1 LTKPRGII
9 YLIDIMRAYEEFF
22 GFKAEPFERAADIDL
37 FYPSTRHEKALVALE
52 TFISSPQAR
61 LAVITGDAGTGK
73 TLVLRRLLSQLPN
86 NIIYDYLLLPG
97 IAAEDILQTILVDF
111 EAGDAAGEE
120 SAEERFQRLLADNKK
135 EGLNTLI
142 VIDDAHTLSPS
153 ALSEIAGFL
162 KNAAFKIILSG
173 EKILKERLSSPDFS
187 SLEPE
192 YAELTPLPFEH
203 CKAYIA
209 YRVKR
214 AGLNEIFIPESLA
227 KKIWEVSKGNPTLI
241 NAVMKRLV
249 VAAYLDNSPVLKE
262 KHFLRAARSLNLNLK
277 EGAKRNPFLFAA
289 IAVSIAALSLVG
301 TDYFVYK
308 KARAAAES
316 REESASAPESV
327 LSTSAGEAA
336 ENPFEKGKDSLIAK
350 NAGGQRAL
358 VGVSVLNLRNS
369 PELSA
374 AKLAVLRQ
382 GDRVLIL
389 EERPEWLR
397 VEVENGQVGWV
408 FKPYIKIDSIN

>member
-1 LTKPRGII
+1 
-9 YLIDIMRAYEEFF
+9 MRAYEEFF
-22 GFKAEPFERAADIDL
+22 GFKAEPFERAADIGL
-37 FYPSTRHEKALVALE
+37 FYPSAQHEKALVTLE

-73 TLVLRRLLSQLPN
+73 TLILRRLLSQLPD
-86 NIIYDYLLLPG
+86 NIVYDYLILPG
-97 IAAEDILQTILVDF
+97 MAAEDILETILVDF
-111 EAGDAAGEE
+111 EADTGISVSEE
-120 SAEERFQRLLADNKK
+120 SAEERFQRFLADNKK

-153 ALSEIAGFL
+153 ALSALVGFL
-162 KNAAFKIILSG
+162 KSAALKIILSG
-173 EKILKERLSSPDFS
+173 EKILKERLSSPGFP
-187 SLEPE
+187 SLKAE
-192 YAELTPLPFEH
+192 YAELSPLPFEH
-203 CKAYIA
+203 CKAYVA
-209 YRVKR
+209 YRVEQ
-214 AGLNEIFIPESLA
+214 AGLNEIFIPKPLI
-227 KKIWEVSKGNPTLI
+227 KKVWEASKGNPRLI

-249 VAAYLDNSPVLKE
+249 VAAYLDNSPALKE
-262 KHFLRAARSLNLNLK
+262 KHFLQAARSLNLNLK
-277 EGAKRNPFLFAA
+277 VSAKRNPFLFAA

-316 REESASAPESV
+316 REESATATAESV
-327 LSTSAGEAA
+327 SSIPAEEAA
-336 ENPFEKGKDSLIAK
+336 ENPFGKGKDSLIAK
-350 NAGGQRAL
+350 NAGQRAL
-358 VGVSVLNLRNS
+358 VGVSVLNLRTS

-397 VEVENGQVGWV
+397 VELENGQVGWV